1 MKRSRFLWLGILLM
15 AITLTL
21 TACPGPAKATTGDL
35 AVTVSPAGVVWTL
48 SGSADTH
55 TGSDTIKDLAPGDY
69 TISGSLAGYK
79 DGTATATVKAGETAT
94 ATLTLE
100 KKVEAPKVGTL
111 GINVSPSDALVSVT
125 GPNGFSM
132 AFKGNKS
139 IPDLAPG
146 TYTVAAE
153 KAGFISASKTANVE
167 AGKTVS
173 TSITLAAVPKPN
185 PVASISIDS
194 KTGFWDE
201 WDTAFA
207 TQKEKSTAKDVLLLA
222 AQTEESVCFK
232 VKVADKDGDPV
243 AGATVNVHLTGLGA
257 NDVAVLRGC
266 AVNQTKPATVT
277 TAAIGNTVI
286 SDKNGEAVFTLF
298 ATYGADIGRLL
309 KGAISTQQ
317 ITGYYRLQEPSV
329 KVVVEATNETDAVVS
344 TAKINTVLDEFKVW
358 FYNIDHLRHFDHNK
372 EVRTSKRW
380 GNDLGEREN
389 PFVKGK
395 ENIHE
400 FETRIWRKQPNDLLK
415 GPASIGGVM
424 RYTLSG
430 ADKNRVEFTNCDT
443 LINALT
449 CDDSDGVLGIK
460 PKASVTQE
468 SLPVE
473 VEVNAVLTVHVM
485 YGVNKSYSFPLKSY
499 KFKKR
504 WVGAFLTI
512 DKRIDHHVVTW
523 KGPSHTLAQQGAY
536 SDPWIATY
544 TITVKNDSQQT
555 AKNVTV
561 TDALQPELGYV
572 TGSAKGGI
580 SNTYDT
586 VLHQLTWVIGDLA
599 PGDSKEVTFSVYA
612 RQKPGF
618 CWDEG
623 AYFYSRR
630 PAQTG
635 SINNGQ
641 GQCTNPY
648 SDPYNAVNG
657 EYKDDVTAEADNIDP
672 VDYEPGVDDVI
683 LYVVRPLFRLDK
695 YIKYP
700 NGKTGNFITV
710 LEDDNVDFG
719 FKVTNVNR
727 YSEPGYKL
735 VQDKYTS
742 YNNTAGDA
750 VRDFGADS
758 DPANMKWANPYGSQ
772 VTLVDWFD
780 EGLDY
785 DNSVG
790 GTWNA
795 GTPKFVDFGSESL
808 VKYKES
814 IFGDRELS
822 VTASEPTADRNEDQV
837 IDGWINCAYMDA
849 QNLNQPRHEHGLTGG
864 PFWDWWDAQQPDQQ
878 HPWHSPDNMH
888 QITEIAAGNPPHTTS
903 EPAAYSPNPAGN
915 VGHPGFT
922 GTSPTGVIG
931 DLEDCV
937 VVYVNPRTDNRILTH
952 STIKE
957 HTATAAMTPAA
968 FANATETDPVQ
979 PGDTYWYYFLVNA
992 ASTNSANVDNI
1003 DYETTL
1009 TVLNGM
1015 TYTGNYRVMEAA
1027 SNGGQWPTFAWTDTG
1042 LTAVVAS
1049 PTVTFATYN
1058 SLQPDH
1064 YLLYAVEVTAGNGPT
1079 HVIDADVLNSNADN
1093 QASITTVT
1101 EQTQVSP

>member
-21 TACPGPAKATTGDL
+21 TACPSGSPKGDL
-35 AVTVSPAGVVWTL
+35 AVAVTPTDVAWTITGPDSYSETFTGNQTLKDLTPGTYNLGSGDSDYTGSAAATVEDGKEVATPLILTKKVVAPTTGTL
-48 SGSADTH
+48 SITAN
-55 TGSDTIKDLAPGDY
+55 P
-69 TISGSLAGYK
+69 
-79 DGTATATVKAGETAT
+79 DG
-94 ATLTLE
+94 
-100 KKVEAPKVGTL
+100 
-111 GINVSPSDALVSVT
+111 ALVTVN
-125 GPNGFSM
+125 GPDGYSMLFKSNGAS
-132 AFKGNKS
+132 KS

-153 KAGFISASKTANVE
+153 KVGFISANKTADVE
-167 AGKTVS
+167 AGKTV
-173 TSITLAAVPKPN
+173 TTAITLAEVPKPN
-185 PVASISIDS
+185 PVASITIDP

-201 WDTAFA
+201 WDTPFA
-207 TQKEKSTAKDVLLLA
+207 TQVEKGTAKDVLLLA
-222 AQTEESVCFK
+222 AQTEESVCFR
-232 VKVADKDGDPV
+232 VKVLDKDGEPV
-243 AGATVNVHLTGLGA
+243 AGAAVNVNLTGYGHLTV
-257 NDVAVLRGC
+257 VALRGC
-266 AVNQTKPATVT
+266 AINQTKPSTIN
-277 TAAIGNTVI
+277 TAAVADI
-286 SDKNGEAVFTLF
+286 SGVSDANGEAIFTLF
-298 ATYGADIGRLL
+298 ATYGEDPDSDYVPGDLYQR
-309 KGAISTQQ
+309 KST
-317 ITGYYRLQEPSV
+317 EPSV
-329 KVVVEATNETDAVVS
+329 KVVVSATNETDEAVS
-344 TAKINTVLDEFKVW
+344 TAKVNTVLDEFKVW
-358 FYNIDHLRHFDHNK
+358 FYNIDHLRLWDNDK
-372 EVRTSKRW
+372 GEVRTPERW

-389 PFVKGK
+389 QFIKGRK
-395 ENIHE
+395 NIHY
-400 FETRIWRKQPNDLLK
+400 FETRIWRKQPND
-415 GPASIGGVM
+415 GPYVPGAIDGVM
-424 RYTLSG
+424 RYTISG
-430 ADKNRVEFTNCDT
+430 PDKDRVEFVDCDI
-443 LINALT
+443 LISPLI
-449 CDDSDGVLGIK
+449 CDDSDGKLGIK

-473 VEVNAVLTVHVM
+473 VEVNAVLTVRVQ
-485 YGVNKSYSFPLKSY
+485 YGVEKYYRFPLKSY

-504 WVGAFLTI
+504 WVGAFLKI
-512 DKRIDHHVVTW
+512 NKRIDHHVVTW

-544 TITVKNDSQQT
+544 TITVSNDSQQT

-561 TDALQPELGYV
+561 TDAIQPELGYV
-572 TGSAKGGI
+572 TGSAVGGI
-580 SNTYDT
+580 STTYDN

-599 PGDSKEVTFSVYA
+599 PGDSKDVTFSVYA

-623 AYFYSRR
+623 AYFYSAR

-641 GQCTNPY
+641 GMCDNPY

-672 VDYEPGVDDVI
+672 IDYDPGVDDVI

-695 YIKYP
+695 YIKLP
-700 NGKTGNFITV
+700 NNAGHSNFITV

-719 FKVTNVNR
+719 FNVTNVNR

-750 VRDFGADS
+750 VKDFGPDS
-758 DPANMKWANPYGSQ
+758 DPASLKWANPYGSQ

-790 GTWNA
+790 GTWSPGN
-795 GTPKFVDFGSESL
+795 PKFVNFGSESL
-808 VKYKES
+808 VKYKDS
-814 IFGDRELS
+814 IFGDRALS
-822 VTASEPTADRNEDQV
+822 VTASEPTVDRNNDDV

-849 QNLNQPRHEHGLTGG
+849 QNLNQPRHEHISGVA
-864 PFWDWWDAQQPDQQ
+864 PFWHWWDAHGLQ
-878 HPWHSPDNMH
+878 HPWHTPDNMH
-888 QITEIAAGNPPHTTS
+888 QITEIAAGDPPHTTK

-915 VGHPGFT
+915 PNHPGFT
-922 GTSPTGVIG
+922 GTSPTNVIG

-937 VVYVNPRTDNRILTH
+937 VVYVNPRADSKILTH

-957 HTATAAMTPAA
+957 HAPASLAMTPAA
-968 FANATETDPVQ
+968 FANANETDPVK

-992 ASTNSANVDNI
+992 ASTNSLNVDNI

-1009 TVLNGM
+1009 TTLAGM

-1027 SNGGQWPTFAWTDTG
+1027 SNGGQWPTFAWADTG

-1058 SLQPDH
+1058 GLQPDH
-1064 YLLYAVEVTAGNGPT
+1064 YLLYAVEVTAGAGPT